1 MLVAKDV
8 LVEKLC
14 TFQARKIFQNGA
26 RLGPADNLFFGRKA
40 GAGPDRQVEARG
52 KYRDTESAGITEDCP
67 WGGGSADPAGILRK

>member
-40 GAGPDRQVEARG
+40 GARG